1 VEHTLLKHRKTWEG
15 LVDTKT
21 LLTHAYTTPPSLE
34 FDEKITKIHTKKI
47 RKMKTEIQ
55 HAVTFLVE
63 TLKDKLLGTCNLD
76 FEDTMR
82 TRLTDLLA
90 ERYENHWYADKP
102 LKGSAYRCINISV
115 EENSFDVTLR
125 TAAIDSGLTEEI
137 VRGVFLNGLALWV
150 DPDDVSGR
158 LGKGAIFP
166 IYKKIAEKPA
176 AVSNPYQSM
185 QSPQLSSTPQHRPQ
199 QRPRSISPP
208 QSQAHVSY
216 PDTAPPSRPITTT
229 VSRPS
234 KTPPGFRSLDAGQN
248 FYNVQQ
254 QQQQQQAQVQNAG
267 QRSDFPSNIQKLW
280 RNPTS
285 HTRTSTGSMSQHS
298 HMNNSSRHPT
308 TYVSSASGNNKYNST
323 TSDDAVY
330 SFNQYSSYYNPHF
343 HWRKDNQTPSQ
354 SEAASASANK
364 GAYVPLKSLWQ
375 DDESYQRTHW
385 FADSTSK
392 SNTNKLSVAGNNLSI
407 NKVQNYGYSISRQAQ
422 EVY

>member
-1 VEHTLLKHRKTWEG
+1 
-15 LVDTKT
+15 
-21 LLTHAYTTPPSLE
+21 
-34 FDEKITKIHTKKI
+34 
-47 RKMKTEIQ
+47 MKTEIQ

-63 TLKDKLLGTCNLD
+63 TLKDKLPFSPDNEGKLC
-76 FEDTMR
+76 TMR

-90 ERYENHWYADKP
+90 ERYEGHWYADKP

-125 TAAIDSGLTEEI
+125 TAANDSGLTEEV
-137 VRGVFLNGLALWV
+137 VRAVFCNGLALWV

-158 LGKGAIFP
+158 LGKSAIFP

-176 AVSNPYQSM
+176 LHVNMNS
-185 QSPQLSSTPQHRPQ
+185 SPTPQQQLQHRPQ

-208 QSQAHVSY
+208 QSSVSY
-216 PDTAPPSRPITTT
+216 PELAPPSRPITTT
-229 VSRPS
+229 PSVSRPS

-254 QQQQQQAQVQNAG
+254 GQNAGQQQQQAG
-267 QRSDFPSNIQKLW
+267 QRTDFHSNIQKLW

-285 HTRTSTGSMSQHS
+285 HTRTTGTMS
-298 HMNNSSRHPT
+298 HMNTTTRHPT
-308 TYVSSASGNNKYNST
+308 SYTQTSTKYNSNE
-323 TSDDAVY
+323 DAVY

-354 SEAASASANK
+354 SEAASANK
-364 GAYVPLKSLWQ
+364 GSYVPLKSTTENQQLKSLWQ
-375 DDESYQRTHW
+375 DEESYQRTHW
-385 FADSTSK
+385 FADSTPK
-392 SNTNKLSVAGNNLSI
+392 SNTNKLSVAGNNLAI
-407 NKVQNYGYSISRQAQ
+407 NKVQNYGYGISRQAQ